1 MNTSSSIG
9 LGWTVVRNQAAH
21 QVALKL
27 ARGTYQRSLLLGFE
41 AWSGSTL
48 KGAARG
54 WGARYYAS
62 RTALSARL
70 HAAGIPMAFETI
82 GRRKVAV
89 IG

>member
-1 MNTSSSIG
+1 MTTSIG
-9 LGWTVVRNQAAH
+9 HGWTLVRDLAAH
-21 QVALKL
+21 QAALKL
-27 ARGTYQRSLLLGFE
+27 ARGTYQQNLLLGFE

-70 HAAGIPMAFETI
+70 REAGIPVALETI
-82 GRRKVAV
+82 GRRKIAV

>member
-9 LGWTVVRNQAAH
+9 HGWTLVRDQAAH
-21 QVALKL
+21 QAALKL
-27 ARGTYQRSLLLGFE
+27 ARGTYQRNLLLGVE
-41 AWSGSTL
+41 SWSGSTL

-54 WGARYYAS
+54 WGARYNAS
-62 RTALSARL
+62 RTALAARL
-70 HAAGIPMAFETI
+70 REAGIPVALETI